1 MFNKVFLIRKEPHDQ
16 IVEEQ
21 EDFELVLDEETQ
33 KQKVEDRSDVSFTL
47 FTYFVDTQNEI
58 EFEVKCTAQKGKGEE
73 WIQTS
78 VELADKEAFRQSLIK
93 SYGLKE
99 FDYETH
105 DKFFNSYLRAAKN
118 DMEELTKFYYLA
130 HHQNYGIEVDVPL
143 RLKEALIFEDK
154 LITAFQ
160 SKNSDKS
167 VLLIIDTENNVD
179 VVNQSTLKQICKDNN
194 CSADSTVTKLTD
206 IATANF
212 YLNKDSII
220 EESKSKQ
227 LNKLMVEV
235 EQNPDQKRVR
245 KLRQTKA
252 A

>member
-21 EDFELVLDEETQ
+21 EDFEMVLDEETQ
-33 KQKVEDRSDVSFTL
+33 KQKVEDRSEVSFTL
-47 FTYFVDTQNEI
+47 FTKFVDTQNEI
-58 EFEVKCTAQKGKGEE
+58 EFEVKCTAKKGKGEE

-78 VELADKEAFRQSLIK
+78 VELADKDKFRQSLIK

-179 VVNQSTLKQICKDNN
+179 VVNQSTLKQICKDYN
-194 CSADSTVTKLTD
+194 CSVDSTVTKLTD

-212 YLNKDSII
+212 YLNKDKII
-220 EESKSKQ
+220 EESKYKAEEKMEMIQS
-227 LNKLMVEV
+227 NKKE
-235 EQNPDQKRVR
+235 KRN
-245 KLRQTKA
+245 KIK
-252 A
+252 

>member
-16 IVEEQ
+16 IVEEH

-33 KQKVEDRSDVSFTL
+33 KQKVEDRSKVSFTL
-47 FTYFVDTQNEI
+47 FTKFVDTQNEI
-58 EFEVKCTAQKGKGEE
+58 EFDVKCTAQKGKGEE

-78 VELADKEAFRQSLIK
+78 VELADKEGFRQSLIK

-105 DKFFNSYLRAAKN
+105 DKFFNSYLRASKN
-118 DMEELTKFYYLA
+118 DMEELTKFYYLG

-160 SKNSDKS
+160 SKNTDKS

-194 CSADSTVTKLTD
+194 CSEDSTVAKLTD

-220 EESKSKQ
+220 EDSKYKAEEKMKMIQS
-227 LNKLMVEV
+227 NKSE
-235 EQNPDQKRVR
+235 KRN
-245 KLRQTKA
+245 KMKIA
-252 A
+252 

>member
-16 IVEEQ
+16 IVEEK
-21 EDFELVLDEETQ
+21 ESFELVLDEETQ

-47 FTYFVDTQNEI
+47 FTKFVDTQNEI
-58 EFEVKCTAQKGKGEE
+58 EFEVKCTAQQGKGEE

-78 VELADKEAFRQSLIK
+78 VELADKEGFRQSLIK

-118 DMEELTKFYYLA
+118 DMEELTKFHFLA

-160 SKNSDKS
+160 SKT
-167 VLLIIDTENNVD
+167 LIRV
-179 VVNQSTLKQICKDNN
+179 
-194 CSADSTVTKLTD
+194 
-206 IATANF
+206 F
-212 YLNKDSII
+212 Y
-220 EESKSKQ
+220 
-227 LNKLMVEV
+227 
-235 EQNPDQKRVR
+235 
-245 KLRQTKA
+245 
-252 A
+252 

>member
-33 KQKVEDRSDVSFTL
+33 KQKVEDRSEVSFTL
-47 FTYFVDTQNEI
+47 FTKFVDTQNEI
-58 EFEVKCTAQKGKGEE
+58 EFEVKCTAQKGKE

-78 VELADKEAFRQSLIK
+78 VELADKESFRQSLIK

-105 DKFFNSYLRAAKN
+105 DKFFDSYLRAAKN
-118 DMEELTKFYYLA
+118 DMEELTKFHFLA
-130 HHQNYGIEVDVPL
+130 HHQNYGIEIDVPL

-220 EESKSKQ
+220 EESKYKAEEKMKLIQSSKTEKR
-227 LNKLMVEV
+227 NKM
-235 EQNPDQKRVR
+235 KI
-245 KLRQTKA
+245 A
-252 A
+252 

>member
-16 IVEEQ
+16 IVEEH

-33 KQKVEDRSDVSFTL
+33 KQKVEDRSEVSFTL
-47 FTYFVDTQNEI
+47 FTNFVDTQNEI
-58 EFEVKCTAQKGKGEE
+58 EFEVKCTAQKGKGRE

-78 VELADKEAFRQSLIK
+78 VELADKDKFRQSLIK

-105 DKFFNSYLRAAKN
+105 DKFFNSYLRASKN
-118 DMEELTKFYYLA
+118 DMEELTKFHFLA
-130 HHQNYGIEVDVPL
+130 HHQNYGIEIDVPL

-194 CSADSTVTKLTD
+194 CSVGYTVSKLTD
-206 IATANF
+206 VATANF

-220 EESKSKQ
+220 EDSKYKAEEKMKMIQS
-227 LNKLMVEV
+227 NKSE
-235 EQNPDQKRVR
+235 KRN
-245 KLRQTKA
+245 KMKIA
-252 A
+252 